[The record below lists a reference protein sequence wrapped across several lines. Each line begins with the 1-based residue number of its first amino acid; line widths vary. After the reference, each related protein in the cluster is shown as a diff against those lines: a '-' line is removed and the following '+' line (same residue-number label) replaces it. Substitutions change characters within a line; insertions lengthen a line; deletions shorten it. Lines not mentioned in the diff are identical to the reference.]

1 MPLTENDHWQNGEH
15 GSHIACLASTAMW
28 KLDYTN
34 EPFALPQVYIIGTV
48 QPAIWLPNII
58 YMETLDS
65 FSNIFWTTLTK
76 IFFSSVDVQNSYS
89 T

>member
-1 MPLTENDHWQNGEH
+1 MSLFLFLFFFGT
-15 GSHIACLASTAMW
+15 
-28 KLDYTN
+28 
-34 EPFALPQVYIIGTV
+34 QVCITGTV